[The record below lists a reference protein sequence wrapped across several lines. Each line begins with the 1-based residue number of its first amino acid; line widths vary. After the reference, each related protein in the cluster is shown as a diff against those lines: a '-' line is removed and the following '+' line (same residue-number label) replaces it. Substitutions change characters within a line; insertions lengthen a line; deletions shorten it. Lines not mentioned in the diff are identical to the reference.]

1 MRTRTIEQGFKNFLQ
16 TLKPTSKESD
26 AAKKHRASIEACL
39 KNNFG
44 ITRFVR
50 TGSFGRSGTSISG
63 YSDVDYFAQ
72 IPTSNLEKNSIL
84 MLRRIRDVLDKR
96 FPRTGVRVNRPAVIV
111 PFRPDGKERTEITP
125 AGYVEVTTKDEYKV
139 YNIPNF
145 SGGWMR
151 SSPDA
156 HKAYVRKIDQKLGSK
171 VKPLIRFV
179 KAWKFYQRVP
189 ISSFYLEL
197 RIAKYIEGKPS
208 IAYGPYDLA
217 VKRILS
223 HLHNIELAKM
233 RDPMKISGHIKPCST
248 TKKLER
254 AKSKLSTALN
264 RAQKACN
271 AKKREEI
278 ENAFHWWNILYNRKF
293 PKYHY

>member
-1 MRTRTIEQGFKNFLQ
+1 MRTRTVEQGFKNFLR
-16 TLKPTSKESD
+16 TLKPTFKESD
-26 AAKKHRASIEACL
+26 AAKRHRASIETCL

-50 TGSFGRSGTSISG
+50 TGSFGRGGTSISG

-72 IPTSNLEKNSIL
+72 IPTSNLEKNSKL

-96 FPRTGVRVNRPAVIV
+96 FPRTGVRVNRPAVII
-111 PFRPDGKERTEITP
+111 PFHPDGKEKTEVTP

-139 YNIPNF
+139 YNIPDF

-197 RIAKYIEGKPS
+197 RIAKFIERNPRV
-208 IAYGPYDLA
+208 AYDTYDIA
-217 VKRILS
+217 VKRVFS
-223 HLHNIELAKM
+223 HLHDIKLAKI
-233 RDPMKISGHIKPCST
+233 RDPIGISGSIRPCST
-248 TKKLER
+248 DKKLEK

-264 RAQKACN
+264 RAQRACDAGKSGN
-271 AKKREEI
+271 I
-278 ENAFHWWNILYNRKF
+278 EDAFRRWNMLYNRKF
-293 PKYHY
+293 PSYYY